1 MGESFKPQEKVGKSG
16 KESLPE
22 RYILHNLNAAAKKIN
37 DHLEAREFSLATQV
51 AYKYFY
57 VYLCDTYIENSKA
70 IFDEG
75 SEEQKE
81 SAKQTLYTAIEG
93 GLNMIHPFMPFLTEE
108 LWQRLPRRQGDKTPS
123 ICIAPF
129 PQYSQELEDET
140 ANAEY
145 ELLVDS
151 AKGLRSM
158 TAEYG
163 IKDNASTYI
172 QALDD
177 STHSILSSP
186 TSLPSIR
193 SLAGKTVSEIKILS
207 PSETAPSGCAVYTIG
222 TSATAYLDVKG
233 RIELDKEITK
243 AQDRLTKANET
254 ITRQKKIM
262 DNDWEEKVSDV
273 VKEQER
279 EKLKAA
285 ELEAKNWEAS
295 IAQFEKMKIE

>member
-1 MGESFKPQEKVGKSG
+1 M
-16 KESLPE
+16 
-22 RYILHNLNAAAKKIN
+22 
-37 DHLEAREFSLATQV
+37 EAREFSLATQA

-81 SAKQTLYTAIEG
+81 SAKQTLYTSIEG

-108 LWQRLPRRQGDKTPS
+108 LWQRLPRRQGDSTPS
-123 ICIAPF
+123 ITIAPF
-129 PQYSQELEDET
+129 PQYKPEFEDET

-151 AKGLRSM
+151 AKGLRSL
-158 TAEYG
+158 TAEYA
-163 IKDNASTYI
+163 IKEGASTYI
-172 QALDD
+172 KSLDD
-177 STHSILSSP
+177 STHATLSTP

-193 SLAGKTVSEIKILS
+193 SLAGKTVADIKILS
-207 PSETAPSGCAVYTIG
+207 PTDSIPSGCAVYTIG
-222 TSATAYLDVKG
+222 TAATAYLDVKG

-243 AQDRLTKANET
+243 AQDRLVKANET

-262 DNDWEEKVSDV
+262 DDEWEQKVSDA
-273 VKEQER
+273 VKEQEK
-279 EKLKAA
+279 EKLRTA
-285 ELEAKNWEAS
+285 ELEARNWEAS
-295 IAQFEKMKIE
+295 IEQFQKMKIE